1 MVRGKTTTL
10 CDTVSIKGQAL
21 RSEGNGSLPWS
32 GLQAE
37 SGEQTLG
44 ENASGEPSTKDDIE
58 AVRLCAFTP
67 PGLPLD
73 LLIIRASS
81 IRKKADYRL
90 LKKIL
95 GNVLNN
101 LNGLNVLNCSFQ
113 SPLNDERAQEHAH
126 EAEYNSAEKGRP
138 KAGNIKPWDKV

>member
-21 RSEGNGSLPWS
+21 RSECNGSLPWS

-67 PGLPLD
+67 PGLTLD

-90 LKKIL
+90 LKKIS

-113 SPLNDERAQEHAH
+113 SPLNDEGA
-126 EAEYNSAEKGRP
+126 
-138 KAGNIKPWDKV
+138 